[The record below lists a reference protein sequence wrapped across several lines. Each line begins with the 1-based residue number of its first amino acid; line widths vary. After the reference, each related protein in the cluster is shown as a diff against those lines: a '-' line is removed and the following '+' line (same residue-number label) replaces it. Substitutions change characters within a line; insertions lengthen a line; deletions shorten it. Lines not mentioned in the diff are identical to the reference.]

1 MQLIS
6 SLPSALKSND
16 DVNFK
21 DCFSLLFH
29 PVRWITISLSGTYW
43 LQHLQVSLSPYFSIV
58 HFCKDQLSLC
68 LISVFDGDDFN
79 FFFAKNLK
87 PMSGFLL
94 TKLSPCFRFLFGH
107 VKNGQSVQKTSF
119 HAKTGLAS
127 PWSAAVTATSTVP
140 NPRTN
145 WIVVSLLNKRKKKTK
160 QTPLSL
166 KQQQNKSFISFLR
179 VSFA

>member
-43 LQHLQVSLSPYFSIV
+43 LQHLQVSLFPYFSIV

-79 FFFAKNLK
+79 LFFAKNLK
-87 PMSGFLL
+87 PMSGFYWQNYPLAFVSSL
-94 TKLSPCFRFLFGH
+94 DTWRMAKVSRRRVFMRKRALHLHGAPLWRPHRLSRILGRI
-107 VKNGQSVQKTSF
+107 
-119 HAKTGLAS
+119 GLS
-127 PWSAAVTATSTVP
+127 
-140 NPRTN
+140 
-145 WIVVSLLNKRKKKTK
+145 
-160 QTPLSL
+160 
-166 KQQQNKSFISFLR
+166 
-179 VSFA
+179 